1 MKVRKVNLR
10 LSILSLSMVG
20 VFSSMYAYADDQE
33 AAALMNPTSSVTVEE
48 IYVSQGS
55 QKFGEYNGL
64 NKQGGYI
71 NGDINVRGGDGYKK
85 NEEGDTTRWS
95 VTGTNLGL
103 TNRSANVGFSDQG
116 NWNVG
121 VGYDQLQHN
130 LAPGYQ
136 TPYQGGVGQ
145 NQFTLP
151 SSFGKTSTTQSLNAA
166 QKATFNNVDVS
177 TTRENTSITAGKILD
192 NGLSVNFDFNHLN
205 QTGAKLMAFPASSM
219 AVPTGATAA
228 TAEAVS
234 ILPNPTNYQTDTVNL
249 ALNWAGEKARLTGS
263 YFGSFFRDGYNQ
275 VNWTTFSGAN
285 NTQTMS
291 TAPSNQL
298 QQLNLGGGYDFSN
311 KTKLVGNFS
320 FGRNVQNASSG
331 FDGGM
336 VWNAPNPGTP
346 AFNGLVNTAHADIK
360 LSDQSVKDLH
370 LSAGYKY
377 DSRIN
382 LSQSGI
388 QQFYGL
394 GLQGAMYPNT
404 PLSITKSE
412 LELAGDYR
420 ISKDQKVRLAYVNA
434 NVNRFCNQYAVGGN
448 VSATSGLNYPAGADC
463 VTANYNRSNNVG
475 ATYKLKASDSV
486 NVSLGYAVD
495 ARQTTWNQNA
505 IAAFG
510 YSSASTGLYS
520 TNVNGPGMRPG
531 QDGGD
536 YNGFR
541 PFFEASRNQQATKAR
556 VNWQAADD
564 ISVGLGGKYVYDVY
578 PQSTYGVQNS
588 TKWSLTLDTTYN
600 YAEEGSANVYV
611 TQQSGQRNMMNL
623 ASLASTSGSWNNNLT
638 ENDTTFGLGVKHGGL
653 MAGKLTLNGDA
664 TYSLAQSTYNTQLN
678 YAAGAAPCMSPSSG
692 VCGSPGTIQNGMA
705 ALKLGASYQVDKQSK
720 IAFRYIYQYLHSNDY
735 YYNGLQAPYTPSS
748 VMPTNQTTGSYAVNV
763 FALAYTYSFD

>member
-1 MKVRKVNLR
+1 MKVRNVNFK
-10 LSILSLSMVG
+10 LSILSLAMAG
-20 VFSSMYAYADDQE
+20 ALSSMYAYADDQE
-33 AAALMNPTSSVTVEE
+33 AAALMNPSSSVTVEE

-71 NGDINVRGGDGYKK
+71 NGDINIRGGDGYKK
-85 NEEGDTTRWS
+85 NQEGDTTRWS

-103 TNRSANVGFSDQG
+103 TNRSANVGYSDQVS
-116 NWNVG
+116 WNVG
-121 VGYDQLQHN
+121 IGYDQLQHN

-151 SSFGKTSTTQSLNAA
+151 SSFGKSSETQRLNAV
-166 QKATFNNVDVS
+166 QQATFNNVDVS
-177 TTRENTSITAGKILD
+177 STRENTSFTAGKILD

-205 QTGAKLMAFPASSM
+205 QTGGKLMAFPAASM
-219 AVPTGATAA
+219 GVPAGATAA

-234 ILPNPTNYQTDTVNL
+234 ILPNPTNYQTDTANL
-249 ALNWAGEKARLTGS
+249 ALNWAGEKGRLTGS

-331 FDGGM
+331 FDGRM
-336 VWNAPNPGTP
+336 VWEAPNPGTP

-360 LSDQSVKDLH
+360 LSDQTIKDLN

-382 LSQSGI
+382 LSQSSM
-388 QQFYGL
+388 QQFYSIG
-394 GLQGAMYPNT
+394 GTSHPAFYPNT
-404 PLSITKSE
+404 PLSIQKSE

-448 VSATSGLNYPAGADC
+448 TSATSGLNYPAGADC
-463 VTANYNRSNNVG
+463 VTANFNRSNNVG

-505 IAAFG
+505 IAAFYG
-510 YSSASTGLYS
+510 SNG
-520 TNVNGPGMRPG
+520 NVNGPGMRPG

-536 YNGFR
+536 YSGFR
-541 PFFEASRNQQATKAR
+541 PYFEASRNQQATKAR
-556 VNWQAADD
+556 VNWQAAED

-578 PQSTYGVQNS
+578 PQSEYGVKNS
-588 TKWSLTLDTTYN
+588 TRWSLTLDTIYN
-600 YAEEGSANVYV
+600 YAEEGAANIYV
-611 TQQSGQRNMMNL
+611 TQQTGQRNMTDL
-623 ASLASTSGSWNNNLT
+623 AGLASTSGSWNNRLS

-664 TYSLAQSTYNTQLN
+664 TYSLAQSTYNTQVN
-678 YAAGAAPCMSPSSG
+678 YAVGAAPCMSPSSG
-692 VCGSPGTIQNGMA
+692 ACGSPGTIQNGMA

-735 YYNGLQAPYTPSS
+735 YYNGLQAPYTPAL